1 MGRRADLPAGPGPAV
16 VVTPGPKP
24 GPAPSPAPP
33 SPAPMHTPSPAPRGS
48 VGRVS
53 ERTSYLL
60 VDGEN
65 IDATLGTSILQRR
78 PQPDERPRW
87 NRLLSF
93 MGEHWDQPVKGL
105 FFLAIDGDIPVPF
118 VQALTAIGYKPIM
131 LRGAGKVVD
140 IGIQKT
146 MEALQERDDDVVLVS
161 HDADFAPQ
169 LTDLAA
175 TPDRRTAIIGF
186 EEFLSHELRRIPDV
200 EFFDLEYGVGAFDT
214 PLRRLRVI
222 DIDEFDPLE
231 FL

>member
-1 MGRRADLPAGPGPAV
+1 MGRRADAPAGPGRAV
-16 VVTPGPKP
+16 VVPTTMS
-24 GPAPSPAPP
+24 SPAPASAP
-33 SPAPMHTPSPAPRGS
+33 VHTPAPAPATSSAPAGS
-48 VGRVS
+48 LGQVS
-53 ERTSYLL
+53 ESTTYLL

-200 EFFDLEYGVGAFDT
+200 EFFDLEYGVGSFDT

>member
-33 SPAPMHTPSPAPRGS
+33 SPGPVPAPAPAPRGS
-48 VGRVS
+48 LGQVS
-53 ERTSYLL
+53 ESTTYLL

>member
-1 MGRRADLPAGPGPAV
+1 MGRRADLPAGPSRAV
-16 VVTPGPKP
+16 VVTP
-24 GPAPSPAPP
+24 PAPRPAAPASTAPEPAP
-33 SPAPMHTPSPAPRGS
+33 APAPRGS

-87 NRLLSF
+87 NRLLTF
-93 MGEHWDQPVKGL
+93 IGEHWDQPVKGL

-146 MEALQERDDDVVLVS
+146 MEALRDRDADVVLVS
-161 HDADFAPQ
+161 HDADFVPQ
-169 LTDLAA
+169 LTALTE
-175 TPDRRTAIIGF
+175 TPERRTAIIGF
-186 EEFLSHELRRIPDV
+186 EEFLSSELRRIPDV

-222 DIDEFDPLE
+222 DIDAFDPLE

>member
-33 SPAPMHTPSPAPRGS
+33 SPGPVPAPAPAPRGS
-48 VGRVS
+48 LGQVS
-53 ERTSYLL
+53 ESTTYLL

-146 MEALQERDDDVVLVS
+146 MEALQEREDDVVLVS